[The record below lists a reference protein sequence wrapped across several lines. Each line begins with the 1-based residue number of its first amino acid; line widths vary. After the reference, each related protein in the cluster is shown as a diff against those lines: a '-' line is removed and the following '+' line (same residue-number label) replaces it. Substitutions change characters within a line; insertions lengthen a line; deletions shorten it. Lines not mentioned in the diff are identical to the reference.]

1 MHEREV
7 ERMSVVIGERL
18 RKLRGSRT
26 EKEVAA
32 GVGITLV
39 SLACYERGER
49 IPRDEVKL
57 RFATFY
63 NVPIDSIFYS

>member
-7 ERMSVVIGERL
+7 EKMGAVIGERL

-39 SLACYERGER
+39 SLGCYERGER
-49 IPRDEVKL
+49 IPRDEVKI
-57 RFATFY
+57 RFAAFY
-63 NVPIDSIFYS
+63 NVPVESIFYS